1 MRWFRSYSSK
11 NKRGEV
17 CFCHSRVK
25 PLTHQ
30 VLSPLL
36 LQRAAVHTPLL
47 WICVLWK
54 CLAGGLRS
62 GLLTCFPWRSGDSP
76 SLRSSLWLSGESP
89 CASTTSVC
97 PSLCVCADRHS
108 GCCHVLAVL
117 ILRAHA
123 LICAPVS
130 SSSGE
135 YLPVEWWGR
144 TGILVSP
151 RGPAAVFVSA
161 AKPLCSPA
169 SSI

>member
-36 LQRAAVHTPLL
+36 LQRAAVHIPLL
-47 WICVLWK
+47 WICVFWK

-62 GLLTCFPWRSGDSP
+62 GLLTASRGALETQPCCAP
-76 SLRSSLWLSGESP
+76 LWLSGESP
-89 CASTTSVC
+89 CVSATSVC
-97 PSLCVCADRHS
+97 PSLCVCVDRHS

-144 TGILVSP
+144 TGIPVSP

>member
-1 MRWFRSYSSK
+1 MFLSLQSKTPDSSSTVTPSAPAGSRPHPTSMDLCALEMSCGWTQVWPSY
-11 NKRGEV
+11 
-17 CFCHSRVK
+17 
-25 PLTHQ
+25 
-30 VLSPLL
+30 
-36 LQRAAVHTPLL
+36 
-47 WICVLWK
+47 
-54 CLAGGLRS
+54 
-62 GLLTCFPWRSGDSP
+62 CFPWRSGDAP
-76 SLRSSLWLSGESP
+76 SLRSSLWLSTESP
-89 CASTTSVC
+89 CASATSVC

-123 LICAPVS
+123 FICAPVS
-130 SSSGE
+130 SSLGE

-169 SSI
+169 SSR